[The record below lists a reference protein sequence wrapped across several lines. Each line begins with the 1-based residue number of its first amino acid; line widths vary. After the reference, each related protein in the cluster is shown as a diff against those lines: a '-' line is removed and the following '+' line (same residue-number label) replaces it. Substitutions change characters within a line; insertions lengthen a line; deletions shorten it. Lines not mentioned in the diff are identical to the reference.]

1 LLAELMKYDG
11 CATGDAVLT
20 AGYSLHARYVI
31 HAVGPL
37 WRGGQ
42 HGEPQLLARAY
53 ESAFA
58 RARERSDI
66 RTIAFPA
73 ISTGVYGYPKR
84 DAATIAVRTIAA
96 YEHEFREI
104 IACLFDEAAADLY
117 RALVRDRSRAA
128 ADYC

>member
-1 LLAELMKYDG
+1 
-11 CATGDAVLT
+11 VLT